1 MSDFYTNVALVGNT
15 IFYRGVVNGERKNF
29 KVDYQPT
36 LFVKSNKK
44 TKYRTLDGVPVEP
57 FSPGGVRDCREFIEQ
72 YKGVDGFKI
81 YGNTDY
87 IYQFIGDYFN
97 GEVDYDPSKVVIAN
111 LDIETTCEHGFP
123 DVDNPIE
130 RLIAIT
136 IEVNGNTTVFGC
148 GEFHLDYE
156 NTVCHQCET
165 EEELVQSFLTYWEKL
180 QPDIITGWNTKFFDM
195 PYLFSRIAALFT
207 EKEAKRLSPFRK
219 TRHSLVNTRH
229 GEKTAV
235 DIVGIANIDYLDL
248 YRTFTYTNQ
257 ESYKLDHIAFVE
269 LGERKVSYDE
279 YDSIQDFYTNDFQKF
294 MDYNYHDV
302 HLVRKLE
309 GKMKLLELALA
320 LAYSAKVNYADVF
333 SQVRTWD
340 QIIYHH
346 LRSQDIVIPLK
357 KGGSKDTQYA
367 GAYVKEPIL
376 GYKEWIVSFDLNSL
390 YPHLIMQYN
399 ISPETKVDIPVVPG
413 KPHCIGPENILNG
426 PVNDKY
432 AGVAKCYESIKQRKN
447 KGYSVAANGV
457 CFRRDKQGFLPALME
472 KMYQER
478 KHYKKLMLQAE
489 KEKQTLMKSGAL
501 GADVRKHIEEKD
513 YEIAKYNNFQLVRKI
528 QLNSAYG
535 AIGNQWFRYY
545 DVDMAEAI
553 TLSGQ
558 LSIRWIQEAL
568 NGFLNTTLK
577 TEGKDYILASDTDSV
592 YIHLGDLVSSVYAE
606 SPPPNEV
613 VDFLDRS
620 CNEIIEPFIQR
631 EYERLAELMNA
642 YTNKMI
648 MGREVIADK
657 GIWTAKKRYMLNV
670 WDSEG
675 VRYAK
680 PKLKIMGIETT
691 RSSTPM
697 VVRTKLKEAISLVL
711 SSDEQTIQKFI
722 ADFKQEFKSLPPED
736 VAFPRGCNGM
746 VKYRDAS
753 SIYRKGTPIAVKG
766 ALLYNFH
773 LKDKGLD
780 RKYEVIKDGE
790 KVKFLYLK
798 VPNTINDTVVSFTSR
813 LPVELDLH
821 EYVDYNKQFEVS
833 FLEPLKTILVSRE
846 WSAEKTATLEGLF
859 G

>member
-15 IFYRGVVNGERKNF
+15 IYYRGIVNGDRKNF
-29 KVDYQPT
+29 KVDYRPT
-36 LFVKSNKK
+36 LFVRA
-44 TKYRTLDGVPVEP
+44 TKDSEYKTLDGIPVEP
-57 FSPGGVRDCREFIEQ
+57 FSPGGVRDCRQFIEQ
-72 YKGVDGFKI
+72 YKGVDGFTI

-87 IYQFIGDYFN
+87 IYQFIGDHFN

-136 IEVNGNTTVFGC
+136 IEVSGATTVFGC
-148 GEFHLDYE
+148 GEFDLEYE
-156 NTVCHQCET
+156 NTVCHQCSS
-165 EEELVQSFLTYWEKL
+165 EEDLIQSFLSYWEDL

-195 PYLFSRIAALFT
+195 PYMFSRIAAVYT

-219 TRHSLVNTRH
+219 TRHLTVQTRH

-235 DIVGIANIDYLDL
+235 DIVGVANIDYLDL
-248 YRTFTYTNQ
+248 YRTFTYSNQ

-269 LGERKVSYDE
+269 LGERKVDYGE
-279 YDSIQDFYTNDFQKF
+279 HDSIQEFYTNDFQKF

-309 GKMKLLELALA
+309 DKLKMIELALA

-346 LRSQDIVIPLK
+346 LREQNIVIPMK
-357 KGGSKDTQYA
+357 KGASKDTQYE

-376 GYKEWIVSFDLNSL
+376 GYNEWIVSFDLNSL

-399 ISPETKVDIPVVPG
+399 ISPETKINQDKDFFVTPNGV
-413 KPHCIGPENILNG
+413 LNDS
-426 PVNDKY
+426 DKTR
-432 AGVAKCYESIKQRKN
+432 ESLSKQKRKN
-447 KGYSVAANGV
+447 LSIAANGT
-457 CFRRDKQGFLPALME
+457 CYRRDVQGFLPALME
-472 KMYQER
+472 KMYEER
-478 KHYKKLMLQAE
+478 SMYKKKMIECQKQ
-489 KEKQTLMKSGAL
+489 KEKDPSNKKL
-501 GADVRKHIEEKD
+501 D
-513 YEIAKYNNFQLVRKI
+513 YEISKYNNFQLVRKI

-558 LSIRWIQEAL
+558 LSIRWIQESL
-568 NGFLNTTLK
+568 NGFLNKTLK

-592 YIHLGDLVSSVYAE
+592 YIHLGDLVSSVYGE
-606 SPPPNEV
+606 GSSPDDV

-620 CNEIIEPFIQR
+620 CREIFEPFIER
-631 EYERLAELMNA
+631 EYDRLAGLMNA
-642 YTNKMI
+642 YTNKMV

-675 VRYAK
+675 VRYAE

-711 SSDEQTIQKFI
+711 SSDESTIQQFI
-722 ADFKQEFKSLPPED
+722 ADFKTEFTKLPPED

-746 VKYRDAS
+746 SKYRDANR
-753 SIYRKGTPIAVKG
+753 IYRKGTPIAVKG
-766 ALLYNFH
+766 ALLFNHH
-773 LKDKGLD
+773 LKQNGLS
-780 RKYEVIKDGE
+780 RKYEPIKDGE

-798 VPNTINDTVVSFTSR
+798 EPNPIGDTVVSFTSK

-821 EYVDYNKQFEVS
+821 EYIDYNKQFAVS
-833 FLEPLKTILVSRE
+833 FLEPLKTILEARN
-846 WSAEKTATLEGLF
+846 WYAEKTATLEGLF
-859 G
+859 I

>member
-1 MSDFYTNVALVGNT
+1 
-15 IFYRGVVNGERKNF
+15 
-29 KVDYQPT
+29 
-36 LFVKSNKK
+36 
-44 TKYRTLDGVPVEP
+44 
-57 FSPGGVRDCREFIEQ
+57 
-72 YKGVDGFKI
+72 
-81 YGNTDY
+81 
-87 IYQFIGDYFN
+87 
-97 GEVDYDPSKVVIAN
+97 
-111 LDIETTCEHGFP
+111 
-123 DVDNPIE
+123 
-130 RLIAIT
+130 
-136 IEVNGNTTVFGC
+136 
-148 GEFHLDYE
+148 
-156 NTVCHQCET
+156 
-165 EEELVQSFLTYWEKL
+165 
-180 QPDIITGWNTKFFDM
+180 
-195 PYLFSRIAALFT
+195 
-207 EKEAKRLSPFRK
+207 
-219 TRHSLVNTRH
+219 
-229 GEKTAV
+229 
-235 DIVGIANIDYLDL
+235 
-248 YRTFTYTNQ
+248 
-257 ESYKLDHIAFVE
+257 
-269 LGERKVSYDE
+269 
-279 YDSIQDFYTNDFQKF
+279 
-294 MDYNYHDV
+294 
-302 HLVRKLE
+302 
-309 GKMKLLELALA
+309 
-320 LAYSAKVNYADVF
+320 
-333 SQVRTWD
+333 
-340 QIIYHH
+340 
-346 LRSQDIVIPLK
+346 
-357 KGGSKDTQYA
+357 
-367 GAYVKEPIL
+367 
-376 GYKEWIVSFDLNSL
+376 
-390 YPHLIMQYN
+390 
-399 ISPETKVDIPVVPG
+399 
-413 KPHCIGPENILNG
+413 
-426 PVNDKY
+426 
-432 AGVAKCYESIKQRKN
+432 VAKCYESIKQRKN
-447 KGYSVAANGV
+447 KGYSIAANGV

-501 GADVRKHIEEKD
+501 GADTRKLIEEKN

-620 CNEIIEPFIQR
+620 CNEVIEPFIQR

-642 YTNKMI
+642 YTNKMV

-675 VRYAK
+675 VRYAE

-746 VKYRDAS
+746 VKYRDTS